1 MSQSRPALAVQRP
14 TAYRWVV
21 LAIIFL
27 GYVVCMADRSNVG
40 AVLPYIK
47 DEFHISNFASGA
59 ISSFFFL
66 GYAISQIP
74 AGLMMEKW
82 GVRSIVSI
90 AVLLFSIVTFA
101 MGYTTTAVALIV
113 LRLLLGLAEGA
124 TPVGMTTTINN
135 WFPRHEKG
143 TATGVYI
150 ASTQLAPM
158 IVPMIAVL
166 IAEAAGWRAVF
177 RWFAIPGVI
186 LAAVFYFFVR
196 THPRESRFTNDAEI
210 AYISTNTGGAREID
224 FGDMGWID
232 RVIRLRSVPAL
243 DNNSKV
249 LRSWNVWGV
258 TLGYFFMNNVL
269 YGMIT
274 WIPSYLK
281 ESRGYDALNMGLM
294 SATPFIGGLVGALL
308 GGWVSD
314 HIFRSRR
321 KPTMMITA
329 LGTAVLMAIVL
340 IIPNNTALLGTCLF
354 LTGFCLNIGWSTF
367 TSYAMNVTTTRTYPF
382 AISIINSGGNLG
394 GFFAPMIVGALLDAT
409 GSYNIAFSYYVA
421 VLVIAFILMFSIT
434 EARPQH
440 AEA

>member
-82 GVRSIVSI
+82 GTRSIVSI
-90 AVLLFSIVTFA
+90 AVLLFSFVTFA

-196 THPRESRFTNDAEI
+196 THPRESRFTNDAEV

-308 GGWVSD
+308 G
-314 HIFRSRR
+314 
-321 KPTMMITA
+321 
-329 LGTAVLMAIVL
+329 
-340 IIPNNTALLGTCLF
+340 TCLF

>member
-1 MSQSRPALAVQRP
+1 MSIP
-14 TAYRWVV
+14 TQGSSKPTRYRWVV

-47 DEFHISNFASGA
+47 DEFHISNFAQGA

-74 AGLMMEKW
+74 AALLMEKR
-82 GVRSIVSI
+82 GLRSIVSI
-90 AVLLFSIVTFA
+90 AVLLFSIITFA
-101 MGYTTTAVALIV
+101 MGFTTTAVALIV

-124 TPVGMTTTINN
+124 TPIGMTTAINN

-150 ASTQLAPM
+150 ASTQVAPM

-177 RWFAIPGVI
+177 RWFALPGFI
-186 LAAVFYFFVR
+186 LALVFYLFVR
-196 THPRESRFTNDAEI
+196 SYPHESRFANKAEVD
-210 AYISTNTGGAREID
+210 YINTDRGGSKKAD

-232 RVIRLRSVPAL
+232 RLIRLRSIPAL
-243 DNNSKV
+243 DTNRKV
-249 LRSWNVWGV
+249 LTSWNIWGV

-274 WIPSYLK
+274 WIPTYLK
-281 ESRGYDALNMGLM
+281 EARGYAALDMGLM
-294 SATPFIGGLVGALL
+294 SATPFIGGLIGALI

-314 HIFRSRR
+314 RFFRSRR

-329 LGTAVLMAIVL
+329 FATAVLMAVVL
-340 IIPNNTALLGTCLF
+340 MLPNNSMLLAICLF
-354 LTGFCLNIGWSTF
+354 VTGFCLNIGWSTF
-367 TSYAMNVTTTRTYPF
+367 TSYAMNITTNGTYPF

-394 GFFAPMIVGALLDAT
+394 GFFAPMIVGALVDVT
-409 GSYNIAFSYYVA
+409 GSWNIAFSYFVA

-434 EARPQH
+434 EARPQQT
-440 AEA
+440 EA

>member
-82 GVRSIVSI
+82 GTRSIVSI
-90 AVLLFSIVTFA
+90 AVLLFSFVTFA

-196 THPRESRFTNDAEI
+196 THPRESRFTNDAEV

-308 GGWVSD
+308 G
-314 HIFRSRR
+314 
-321 KPTMMITA
+321 
-329 LGTAVLMAIVL
+329 
-340 IIPNNTALLGTCLF
+340 TCLV